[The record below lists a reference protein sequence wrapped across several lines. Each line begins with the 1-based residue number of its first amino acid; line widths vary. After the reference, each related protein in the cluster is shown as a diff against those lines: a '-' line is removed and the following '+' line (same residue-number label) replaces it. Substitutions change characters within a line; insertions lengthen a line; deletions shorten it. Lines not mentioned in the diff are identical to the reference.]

1 MSEYVIIYAYRLI
14 NIAFQIIAY
23 LYTYN
28 FHNFIH
34 TNHFVYK
41 SYVMYNIST

>member
-14 NIAFQIIAY
+14 NIASQIIAY
-23 LYTYN
+23 LYTY

-34 TNHFVYK
+34 TNHLV
-41 SYVMYNIST
+41 YVMYNIST